1 MGPPTSSPAVAPL
14 KKQKKQKKQKKK
26 NKKTKKQKNKKKQNK
41 TKKNKKNLN
50 TNHEK
55 KPSWTCIEKGSSDG
69 GKESVRRSAVRC

>member
-14 KKQKKQKKQKKK
+14 KKNKKKQKKQK
-26 NKKTKKQKNKKKQNK
+26 NKKTKIKNK

>member
-14 KKQKKQKKQKKK
+14 KKQKKTKK
-26 NKKTKKQKNKKKQNK
+26 NKKTKKTKKQKNKNQKQN
-41 TKKNKKNLN
+41 KKNKKNLN